1 MLKYYFITDQIYKI
15 IKRKKNGIPGERNLQ
30 KDYSRTS
37 DENSIL
43 HLLGAAKEK

>member
-15 IKRKKNGIPGERNLQ
+15 IKRKKNGIPGERNVQ
-30 KDYSRTS
+30 KDYCIQ
-37 DENSIL
+37 EHQMSIL